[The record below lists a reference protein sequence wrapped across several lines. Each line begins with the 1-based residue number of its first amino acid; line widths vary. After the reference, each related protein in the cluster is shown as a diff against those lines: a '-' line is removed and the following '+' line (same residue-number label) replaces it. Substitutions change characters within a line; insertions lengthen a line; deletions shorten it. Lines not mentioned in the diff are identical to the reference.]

1 MTMKKSSVLLI
12 AAILMLVSCGTVA
25 QYASSDNGQKYNDG
39 IYTSTPSF
47 MTKAEKEEARNEAQA
62 LVEKTQASQIYLFG
76 DKKDTVMIPQDMSAM
91 IRYDQKLGGTVV
103 TVGEN
108 PYDWRYDLENNYGYY
123 YGPYSIGSSWYWS
136 RHYSP
141 WYWNSWTYSPWRYHG
156 WYDPFYIGGWYDPW
170 YYSGWY
176 DPWYYGGWWGW
187 YDPWYHH
194 HHYCGWYGGWDPY
207 WGHHHHGHGP
217 GYVPE
222 KPGHDNN
229 TMDGPRRRVG
239 SDRVFSGSSSV
250 RGGVGNRI
258 SSGNG
263 GTVSGRVATRK
274 ASGTSAVSS
283 GRVSSTDRVT
293 SAARTSI
300 VRTTPS
306 VRGNSN
312 NRPAASTNAGTS
324 SQPNHRKPTISTDRN
339 THTGTTI
346 YRGSS
351 SSTTSDRQSGYQ
363 RGSSPSR
370 SSSSYERGSSSYE
383 RSSSSYNRSS
393 TPSSG
398 RSSFGGGGG
407 SSMSRSSSGGGSSYS
422 RSGGARR

>member
-1 MTMKKSSVLLI
+1 
-12 AAILMLVSCGTVA
+12 
-25 QYASSDNGQKYNDG
+25 
-39 IYTSTPSF
+39 
-47 MTKAEKEEARNEAQA
+47 
-62 LVEKTQASQIYLFG
+62 
-76 DKKDTVMIPQDMSAM
+76 
-91 IRYDQKLGGTVV
+91 
-103 TVGEN
+103 
-108 PYDWRYDLENNYGYY
+108 
-123 YGPYSIGSSWYWS
+123 
-136 RHYSP
+136 
-141 WYWNSWTYSPWRYHG
+141 
-156 WYDPFYIGGWYDPW
+156 
-170 YYSGWY
+170 
-176 DPWYYGGWWGW
+176 
-187 YDPWYHH
+187 
-194 HHYCGWYGGWDPY
+194 
-207 WGHHHHGHGP
+207 
-217 GYVPE
+217 
-222 KPGHDNN
+222 
-229 TMDGPRRRVG
+229 MDGPRRRVG